1 MYLGPNFISILF
13 QTSSVSLSKL
23 HFHTFPNLICIFVLI
38 SLPYFSKPHL
48 YLQRW
53 KGRRDQVGL
62 QLCQPKFLLCGP
74 PTMSAKDWR
83 WLFWL
88 LHFVND
94 HAHLFIFVPPILPT
108 TILSNFGTISKV
120 VDNFVDNLKAICR
133 WESTKW
139 ILHLPSFQQPHGQP
153 ECISVSTC

>member
-1 MYLGPNFISILF
+1 MYYWLNFISILF

-74 PTMSAKDWR
+74 PPMSAKDW
-83 WLFWL
+83 WWL
-88 LHFVND
+88 LWNYILLMNTPTCLSSYHQSSPRPFLATLGPSPRLSTTSWTTWKRYAGERVLNEYYISQVFNNLMD
-94 HAHLFIFVPPILPT
+94 HLNA
-108 TILSNFGTISKV
+108 
-120 VDNFVDNLKAICR
+120 
-133 WESTKW
+133 
-139 ILHLPSFQQPHGQP
+139 
-153 ECISVSTC
+153 